1 MNCKNKGENVK
12 CETLL
17 DGRVWG
23 EVMAIIWRVFTAI
36 PHYDNN
42 NFIESKCDTQ
52 VQVVCI
58 LQELT
63 SIKLYTLEKNIL

>member
-36 PHYDNN
+36 PHYDDN
-42 NFIESKCDTQ
+42 NFIESDTQ

-58 LQELT
+58 L
-63 SIKLYTLEKNIL
+63 